1 MYKSFIQRGFLFVLD
16 GYGPT
21 LPLLR
26 GFKFIVYEPLHSKL
40 LAKRWWKIFILK
52 LAFLCSL
59 GTAGWTGYIWKVD
72 ENDNSS
78 HSHRKTLLMPAHH
91 RNAHGLNASWAIRT
105 RIFLMRTRIFLMRT
119 CIYSFSRTSLPHLTW
134 VNRSTGA
141 HFTLFLLGHKVG
153 RQKILSLR
161 SMLAMHTWICT
172 FSHALHLTRD

>member
-1 MYKSFIQRGFLFVLD
+1 MTTVL
-16 GYGPT
+16 
-21 LPLLR
+21 
-26 GFKFIVYEPLHSKL
+26 
-40 LAKRWWKIFILK
+40 
-52 LAFLCSL
+52 
-59 GTAGWTGYIWKVD
+59 
-72 ENDNSS
+72 S

-91 RNAHGLNASWAIRT
+91 RSAHGLNASWAIRT

-153 RQKILSLR
+153 RQNILRLR

-172 FSHALHLTRD
+172 FSHALHLTRDKQQVNQCVSHRFCDKGIKFMFKSILWRRHSCRPAKNF

>member
-1 MYKSFIQRGFLFVLD
+1 MTTVL
-16 GYGPT
+16 
-21 LPLLR
+21 
-26 GFKFIVYEPLHSKL
+26 
-40 LAKRWWKIFILK
+40 
-52 LAFLCSL
+52 
-59 GTAGWTGYIWKVD
+59 
-72 ENDNSS
+72 S

-91 RNAHGLNASWAIRT
+91 RSAHGLNASWAIRT

-172 FSHALHLTRD
+172 LSHALHLTIDKQQVNQCVSHRFCDKEIKFMFESILWRRHSCRPAKNF